1 MFYTP
6 KHQRS
11 QLSLCCDLWCHRTA
25 RSRWFLSLV
34 HSFWNRHTFKTI
46 RNFTSD
52 EILSTNWPN
61 CYLLWI
67 LNQNKK
73 TKFDFFPPHAAPI
86 LTTNSLCVYFVNDL
100 IDEVRY
106 VGAWWWGK
114 FSLCRLWFSLFGTS
128 NSEELVR
135 WSVYAYGME
144 HTNNNDSNRWGWER
158 RGRVTSERRDIE
170 IQRELWKAWI
180 FITSSQEWR
189 WRQETRGLRSFH
201 GEMVERMLW
210 G

>member
-1 MFYTP
+1 MICDVTAQRELVGFYHLFIHSEIVTHSRRFVTSLPMRFSAHKLTKLLPSLNP
-6 KHQRS
+6 KSKQKDKIR
-11 QLSLCCDLWCHRTA
+11 
-25 RSRWFLSLV
+25 FLS
-34 HSFWNRHTFKTI
+34 
-46 RNFTSD
+46 TS
-52 EILSTNWPN
+52 
-61 CYLLWI
+61 CR
-67 LNQNKK
+67 
-73 TKFDFFPPHAAPI
+73 PI

-158 RGRVTSERRDIE
+158 RRRVTSERRDIE